1 MKSQEKDLSR
11 QGAIED
17 QFGKRVANLLNAHSK
32 HLDPSISEKLS
43 QARVFA
49 VDRAKPEALPIFNQQ
64 LASAHTNFKAPRSNH
79 PLWSFSSWLI
89 PLAVVVLGLIAITE
103 WQEDQRIKD
112 IATVDIALLTD
123 DVPPDAFVDNGFM
136 AFLKLKTVA
145 KPEAEEKKTEDEKI

>member
-1 MKSQEKDLSR
+1 M
-11 QGAIED
+11 
-17 QFGKRVANLLNAHSK
+17 
-32 HLDPSISEKLS
+32 
-43 QARVFA
+43 
-49 VDRAKPEALPIFNQQ
+49 
-64 LASAHTNFKAPRSNH
+64 
-79 PLWSFSSWLI
+79 
-89 PLAVVVLGLIAITE
+89 VLGLIAITE